1 MEFFLSIGFVSA
13 LFFPAIGSVL
23 GASAAGMAG
32 IAAMKKCFVRGESA
46 PFILIAFVGIPLSQI
61 IYGMIL
67 MNAIIKAGGKIT
79 PVTGLLAGVLGGIAI
94 GLSAIYTGKA
104 GALAADAMGE
114 TGKGF
119 GFYIMVMGILETA
132 GLFVMVFLMAVL
144 K

>member
-1 MEFFLSIGFVSA
+1 MDILTSIGSISA
-13 LFFPAIGSVL
+13 LFLPAVGSMI
-23 GASAAGMAG
+23 GASAAGMAS
-32 IAAMKKCFVRGESA
+32 IAAMKKCYMKGETA

-67 MNAIIKAGGKIT
+67 MNSIIKASATIL
-79 PVTGLLAGVLGGIAI
+79 PLTGLIAGLMGGLAI
-94 GLSAIYTGKA
+94 GISAIYTGRA

-132 GLFVMVFLMAVL
+132 GLFVMVFLMAVI

>member
-1 MEFFLSIGFVSA
+1 MEILTSIGFISA
-13 LFFPAIGSVL
+13 LFIPAVGSVL
-23 GASAAGMAG
+23 GASAAGMAS
-32 IAAMKKCFVRGESA
+32 IAAMKKCFLKGETA

-67 MNAIIKAGGKIT
+67 MNSIIKAADKIL
-79 PVTGLLAGVLGGIAI
+79 PITGFLAGLLGGIAI
-94 GLSAIYTGKA
+94 GISAIYTGKA

-132 GLFVMVFLMAVL
+132 GLFVMVFLMAIL